1 MLKKMA
7 MHIGSVSVVLI
18 AIMLFA
24 SLSSILLGRLLSE
37 ADFGKFS
44 LMRML
49 VLFLP
54 FLAIWGQGIA
64 TARFFSKSDPGRYQ
78 WPVAFVK
85 IMAVSTLLSLVGVLV
100 AALIYHLEWYQ
111 TGLLFVAVVVFCA
124 NLLMANMV
132 RSQRRYPQAVM
143 MENGFRGAFF
153 FILLLVYLAGSLSAV
168 AAITLYLGLVIV
180 SGVVNVYYIRRSVP
194 SGDQTV
200 PAEMHKTGLI
210 LMGIEASVDVL
221 SSLDTLF
228 IPRFLGFA
236 ALGLYSATLVP
247 AQIFNILARAA
258 KYVWVPEFGRS
269 DRTRFRLLTAAVALL
284 AVTMSMGLYLAAQP
298 IMHFLYKGR
307 YDQGV
312 TLLRI
317 LAISGMFRLQY
328 SLSSSL
334 IVGRLGQDAL
344 LAHLYI
350 TILSMVLYIG
360 LLAALLIYLGVIGA
374 AWALLIATVF
384 RAVASY
390 WIVLRYGHGKT

>member
-1 MLKKMA
+1 M
-7 MHIGSVSVVLI
+7 
-18 AIMLFA
+18 
-24 SLSSILLGRLLSE
+24 
-37 ADFGKFS
+37 
-44 LMRML
+44 
-49 VLFLP
+49 
-54 FLAIWGQGIA
+54 
-64 TARFFSKSDPGRYQ
+64 
-78 WPVAFVK
+78 
-85 IMAVSTLLSLVGVLV
+85 
-100 AALIYHLEWYQ
+100 IYHLEWLQ
-111 TGLLFVAVVVFCA
+111 AGLLFIAVVVFCA

-132 RSQRRYPQAVM
+132 RSQRRYTQAVV

-153 FILLLVYLAGSLSAV
+153 FILLLAYITGSLSV
-168 AAITLYLGLVIV
+168 LAAITLYLGLVVV
-180 SGVVNVYYIRRSVP
+180 SGLVNVYYIRRTVA
-194 SGDQTV
+194 SGVRTV

-228 IPRFLGFA
+228 IPRFLDFA

-269 DRTRFRLLTAAVALL
+269 DRTRFRFLTAAVALL
-284 AVTMSMGLYLAAQP
+284 AVVMSIGLYLAAEP
-298 IMHFLYKGR
+298 IMHLLYNGR

-312 TLLRI
+312 PLLRI
-317 LAISGMFRLQY
+317 LAISGMFRLLY

-350 TILSMVLYIG
+350 TVFSMVLYVG
-360 LLAALLIYLGVIGA
+360 LLAALLMYQGVLGA

-390 WIVLRYGHGKT
+390 WIVSRYGHAKN

>member
-7 MHIGSVSVVLI
+7 VHIGSVSVVLI

-64 TARFFSKSDPGRYQ
+64 TARFFSKNNPGHYQ
-78 WPVAFVK
+78 WPFAFVK
-85 IMAVSTLLSLVGVLV
+85 IMVVSTVLSLAGVMV
-100 AALIYHLEWYQ
+100 ASMMYQLEWYQ
-111 TGLLFVAVVVFCA
+111 TGLLFVAVTVFCG

-132 RSQRRYPQAVM
+132 RSQRRYTQAVV
-143 MENGFRGAFF
+143 MENGFRGVFF
-153 FILLLVYLAGSLSAV
+153 FILLLVYLAGSLGAH
-168 AAITLYLGLVIV
+168 AAIMLYLGLVIV
-180 SGVVNVYYIRRSVP
+180 SGMVNVYYIRRTVA
-194 SGDQTV
+194 SGTRAV
-200 PAEMHKTGLI
+200 PAEMHKTGLV

-228 IPRFLGFA
+228 IPRFLDYA

-258 KYVWVPEFGRS
+258 KYVWVPEFGRA
-269 DRTRFRLLTAAVALL
+269 DKTRFRLLTATVALL
-284 AVTMSMGLYLAAQP
+284 AVAMSTGLYLAAQP
-298 IMHFLYKGR
+298 VMHILYKGR

-312 TLLRI
+312 PLLRL
-317 LAISGMFRLQY
+317 LAISGMFRLLY

-334 IVGRLGQDAL
+334 IVGRLGQEAL
-344 LAHLYI
+344 MMHLYI
-350 TILSMVLYIG
+350 TIFSMVMYVG
-360 LLAALLIYLGVIGA
+360 LLATLLVRQGVIGA
-374 AWALLIATVF
+374 AWALLIATAF

-390 WIVLRYGHGKT
+390 WIVSRYRHAKT